1 MGREK
6 AASRRVLATAA
17 TCVIVG
23 KAYERLLRL
32 LRKELRLDIALSD
45 ISTTA
50 TAACRD
56 LVITLLGG
64 IGVLCALH

>member
-17 TCVIVG
+17 TCIIVG
-23 KAYERLLRL
+23 ESYKRLLRL

-56 LVITLLGG
+56 LVINLLGG